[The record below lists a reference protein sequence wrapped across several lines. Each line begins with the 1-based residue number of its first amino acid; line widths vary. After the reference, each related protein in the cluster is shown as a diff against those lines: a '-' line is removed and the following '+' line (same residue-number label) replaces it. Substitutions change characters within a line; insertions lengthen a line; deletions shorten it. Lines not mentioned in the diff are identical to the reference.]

1 MSTAHCASLPR
12 VLSFFMSQLQF
23 TERRGRV
30 LLVVSVFARRHG
42 RVRLHAW
49 PCSPPVAARGLQ
61 LLGFCTATPSDPSLH
76 ALIAEAPAPTPRR
89 VQQVNMYLLAAIG
102 LQFALQCST
111 FLSNTRS
118 MFGQFTLAL
127 SLSLLASSFGSTT
140 SQSVTA

>member
-30 LLVVSVFARRHG
+30 LRG

-49 PCSPPVAARGLQ
+49 PCSSLAAARGLQ

-76 ALIAEAPAPTPRR
+76 APIAEAPAPTPRR
-89 VQQVNMYLLAAIG
+89 VRQVNMYLLAAIG

-111 FLSNTRS
+111 CLSNTRS